1 MTLESRN
8 KEKIWKDKPIGFES
22 DDTSAWVT
30 STEAL
35 HATIDFARD
44 LGCQGIPFPD
54 GGRGSNRGWAAE
66 PSETQTPGTEPPVT
80 GDNRHGFT
88 EHDAVALDL

>member
-35 HATIDFARD
+35 HATIDLARD
-44 LGCQGIPFPD
+44 LG
-54 GGRGSNRGWAAE
+54 GRPAVKGSL
-66 PSETQTPGTEPPVT
+66 SLI
-80 GDNRHGFT
+80 
-88 EHDAVALDL
+88 AVAGATVAGLPSLLKRRRREPNRR